1 MTTQITIT
9 LPDEIYQ
16 RAERFALLAN
26 RDLNSVIADTIGSSL
41 SSMRSHFDSL
51 EPIES
56 LSNSQVLAL
65 SNLQMD
71 PGQDLR
77 LSELLEKQRERE
89 LNANEPQELETLMQI
104 YREALLRKTAAL
116 VETVKRG
123 IRESVAG

>member
-1 MTTQITIT
+1 MATQVTIT

-26 RDLNSVIADTIGSSL
+26 RDIDSVIADTIGSSL

-51 EPIES
+51 EPIEN
-56 LSNSQVLAL
+56 LSNSQVIAL
-65 SNLQMD
+65 STLQMD
-71 PGQDLR
+71 PEQDSR
-77 LSELLEKQRERE
+77 LSELLEKQRERQ
-89 LNANEPQELETLMQI
+89 LLANEPQELEILMQI

-123 IRESVAG
+123 IQES

>member
-1 MTTQITIT
+1 MATQVTIT

-16 RAERFALLAN
+16 RAKRFALLAN
-26 RDLNSVIADTIGSSL
+26 RDVDSVIADTIGSSL

-51 EPIES
+51 EPIEN

-65 SNLQMD
+65 STLQMD
-71 PGQDLR
+71 PEQDSR
-77 LSELLEKQRERE
+77 LSQLLEKQRERQ
-89 LNANEPQELETLMQI
+89 LLANEPQELETLMQI

-123 IRESVAG
+123 IQKS

>member
-1 MTTQITIT
+1 MATQVTIT

-26 RDLNSVIADTIGSSL
+26 RDVDSVIADTIGSSL
-41 SSMRSHFDSL
+41 SSMRLHLDSL
-51 EPIES
+51 EPIEN

-65 SNLQMD
+65 STLQMD
-71 PGQDLR
+71 PEQDSR
-77 LSELLEKQRERE
+77 LSQLLEKQRERQ
-89 LNANEPQELETLMQI
+89 LFVNEPQELETLMQI

-123 IRESVAG
+123 IQES

>member
-1 MTTQITIT
+1 MATQVTIT

-26 RDLNSVIADTIGSSL
+26 RDVDSVIADTIGSSL

-56 LSNSQVLAL
+56 LSNSQVIAL
-65 SNLQMD
+65 STLQMD
-71 PGQDLR
+71 PEQDSR
-77 LSELLEKQRERE
+77 LSELLEKQRERQ
-89 LNANEPQELETLMQI
+89 LLTSEPQELETLMQI

-123 IRESVAG
+123 IQES

>member
-1 MTTQITIT
+1 MATQVTIT

-26 RDLNSVIADTIGSSL
+26 RDVDSVIADTIGSSL

-56 LSNSQVLAL
+56 LSNSQVIAL
-65 SNLQMD
+65 STLQMD
-71 PGQDLR
+71 PERDSR
-77 LSELLEKQRERE
+77 LSELLEKQRERQ
-89 LNANEPQELETLMQI
+89 LLASEPQELETLMQI

-123 IRESVAG
+123 IQES